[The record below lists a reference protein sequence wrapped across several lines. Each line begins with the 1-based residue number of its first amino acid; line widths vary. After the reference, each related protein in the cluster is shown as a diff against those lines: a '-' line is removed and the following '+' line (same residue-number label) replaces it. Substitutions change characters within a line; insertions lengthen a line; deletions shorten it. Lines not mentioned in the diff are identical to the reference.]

1 MVYVNCAAIPE
12 NLIESELFGHVRGAF
27 TGADRDRVGKFTLA
41 HGGTLFLDEIGEL
54 PLEAQGSLL
63 RAIQNQEIQAVGK
76 DKIEYVDVRI
86 IAATNRDLKQEV
98 AEKRFRADLYHRL
111 SVFPIAVPPLRER
124 NGDVL
129 LLAGFFAEQLRRKF
143 GLQQLTLS
151 PNASEWLKAYRWP
164 GNVRELEHV
173 LSRAALLAKS
183 NTNQG
188 ITRIEPMHLTGLV
201 DAFSVPKEPLQVS
214 PDKTELVTDE
224 IQDLK
229 QATEDFQRQTIQQ
242 ALDQAGLNW
251 AQAARSLA
259 MDRANLVRLAKR
271 LGIKVTKQRNS

>member
-1 MVYVNCAAIPE
+1 M
-12 NLIESELFGHVRGAF
+12 
-27 TGADRDRVGKFTLA
+27 
-41 HGGTLFLDEIGEL
+41 
-54 PLEAQGSLL
+54 
-63 RAIQNQEIQAVGK
+63 
-76 DKIEYVDVRI
+76 
-86 IAATNRDLKQEV
+86 
-98 AEKRFRADLYHRL
+98 
-111 SVFPIAVPPLRER
+111 
-124 NGDVL
+124 
-129 LLAGFFAEQLRRKF
+129 AGFFAEQLRRKF

-151 PNASEWLKAYRWP
+151 PKASEWLKAYRWP

-201 DAFSVPKEPLQVS
+201 DAFSVPKESLKEQPNKIGL
-214 PDKTELVTDE
+214 DTAE

-271 LGIKVTKQRNS
+271 LGIEVTKQRNS